1 MADAEPVELP
11 AGVMLLLRDI
21 LDHMGRGK
29 AVAVALVHDEP
40 NAQRAADILR
50 VPRAFR
56 ALDQARFLVSD
67 DHTDDPRRK
76 DALNELTAYDQ
87 ELGLQ

>member
-1 MADAEPVELP
+1 MQSRVQLP
-11 AGVMLLLRDI
+11 AAAMLLMRDI
-21 LDHMGRGK
+21 LDPMGRGK

-40 NAQRAADILR
+40 NAQRAADILH
-50 VPRAFR
+50 VSKAFR
-56 ALDQARFLVSD
+56 ALDHVRSLVSG